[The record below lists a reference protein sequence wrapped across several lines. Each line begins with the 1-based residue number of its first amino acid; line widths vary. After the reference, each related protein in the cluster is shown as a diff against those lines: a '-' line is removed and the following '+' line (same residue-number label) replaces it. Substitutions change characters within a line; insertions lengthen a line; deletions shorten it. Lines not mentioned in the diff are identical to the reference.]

1 MRGPALPRLPIIEDL
16 TKGPIPPGS
25 NILVEFDGASPWYN
39 ASVTVAAG
47 WLRTGGRVSYY
58 CFAQP
63 PDSIR
68 DQLHRLGVDAAEL
81 EKNGSLEI
89 WDWYTATLG
98 LHSKETR
105 ATDSLKV
112 ADLSMHYRAR
122 MQAPISPDVL
132 GIADDVSV
140 LDRFNDEKNWV
151 EYELARSIPAFKV
164 RKTTTFRGILS
175 DIKNTSVYKRLEG
188 VHDGIIDFKLE
199 TVSTVTVTTVRI
211 RMMRN
216 VGFDSRWHPLRVSDD
231 NFEVTLER

>member
-25 NILVEFDGASPWYN
+25 NILVEFDGASQWYN
-39 ASVTVAAG
+39 ASVNLAAG
-47 WLRTGGRVSYY
+47 WLRTGGRVNYY

-63 PDSIR
+63 PESVR
-68 DQLHRLGVDAAEL
+68 DQLRLLGVDAAEL
-81 EKNGSLEI
+81 EKNGRLEI

-98 LHSKETR
+98 LHSKEAH
-105 ATDSLKV
+105 ATDSLKG

-122 MQAPISPDVL
+122 MQAPISRDVL

-151 EYELARSIPAFKV
+151 EYELARSIPAFRV
-164 RKTTTFRGILS
+164 RKTTAFRGILS
-175 DIKNTSVYKRLEG
+175 DIKSASVYKRLESA
-188 VHDGIIDFKLE
+188 HDGIIDFKLD
-199 TVSTVTVTTVRI
+199 TVTTVTVTTVRI

-216 VGFDSRWHPLRVSDD
+216 VGFDSRWHALRVNDK
-231 NFEVTLER
+231 NFEVTLEK